1 MDDFLAEGKPFR
13 KIAEFLHLPVPM
25 PAKLQRAQGAWQNNE
40 LAGKTALVSG
50 EPLTTLLTGF
60 GIQQAQATDT
70 CNALVFDASNIAT
83 VEGLNQLYSFFHNNI
98 RRLGKCGRV
107 IIIGRKP
114 SSLVDVE
121 AATAQQAIE
130 GFNRS
135 LAKEIGRKGSTANL
149 VRLNGEY
156 NVLENKLSGVLRFL
170 LSARSAYVSGQTF
183 KVDDKATLPSAIA
196 YNQPL
201 QGKVALVTGSAR
213 GIGRSIAIRLAQEG
227 AKVVVLDRKEEGAEA
242 QAVAK
247 EMNGEALLLDITDAN
262 APKTIAQYFSDQF
275 GGIDIVV
282 HNAGI
287 TRDKTLANMDERLW
301 QQVLQVNLQ
310 AAININNQLLGGLL
324 RNEGRIVCM
333 ASISGIGGNF
343 GQTNY
348 AASKAGFIGYARAL
362 SKDVANKGITV
373 NAIAPGFI
381 ETQMTAKVP
390 FFTREAGRRL
400 NALAQGGLP
409 IDVAEMAVFMAM
421 PSSAGVT
428 GQAIRVCGANMMG
441 A

>member
-1 MDDFLAEGKPFR
+1 MD
-13 KIAEFLHLPVPM
+13 V
-25 PAKLQRAQGAWQNNE
+25 
-40 LAGKTALVSG
+40 V
-50 EPLTTLLTGF
+50 
-60 GIQQAQATDT
+60 
-70 CNALVFDASNIAT
+70 
-83 VEGLNQLYSFFHNNI
+83 
-98 RRLGKCGRV
+98 
-107 IIIGRKP
+107 
-114 SSLVDVE
+114 

-130 GFNRS
+130 GFCRS

-156 NVLENKLSGVLRFL
+156 AGLENKLEGVLRFL
-170 LSARSAYVSGQTF
+170 FSPRSAFVSGQTL
-183 KVDDKATLPSAIA
+183 KVDEKANWPSMVAYDK
-196 YNQPL
+196 PL
-201 QGKVALVTGSAR
+201 QGKVALVTGAAR
-213 GIGRSIAIRLAQEG
+213 GIGRSIAFRLAEEG
-227 AKVVVLDRKEEGAEA
+227 ARVVVLDRKEEADEA
-242 QAVAK
+242 KAVADEIK
-247 EMNGEALLLDITDAN
+247 GDVLLLDITATD
-262 APKTIAQYFSDQF
+262 APKAIAGYLKDHFN
-275 GGIDIVV
+275 GVDIMV

-310 AAININNQLLGGLL
+310 AAININNELLTGLL
-324 RNEGRIVCM
+324 RNEGRIICM

-348 AASKAGFIGYARAL
+348 AASKAGLIGYARAL
-362 SKDVANKGITV
+362 SKNVAEKGITV

-421 PSSAGVT
+421 PSAAGVT